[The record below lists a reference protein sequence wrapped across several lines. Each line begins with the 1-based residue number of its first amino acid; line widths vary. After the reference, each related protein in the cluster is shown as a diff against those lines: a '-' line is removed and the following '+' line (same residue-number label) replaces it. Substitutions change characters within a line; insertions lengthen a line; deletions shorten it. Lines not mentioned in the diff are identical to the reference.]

1 MANTLE
7 RLTSEISV
15 ILLISI
21 SLILFATTFE
31 ETIGTKIA
39 NIYYGMLIFVGF
51 TYFARKQG
59 IITSNINPIS
69 GNSGKSLLWAGGAL
83 IAFTALYSFV
93 NALFRQSVL
102 PVQATQAELSQS
114 VFQSAFGGLV
124 KLSAVDFSQLTPV
137 KYYLFG
143 FNIPLIET
151 LTLVAGLIWLVWAFN
166 LTWDIRNPRIY
177 ALITILSGLFMFFHL
192 KVRGVNNNLDLAM
205 TFVFAFISLVI
216 VVILKEA
223 EAANEFHVGTNVLA
237 LIYGR

>member
-51 TYFARKQG
+51 TYFAKKQG
-59 IITSNINPIS
+59 IISSNVNPIS
-69 GNSGKSLLWAGGAL
+69 GNSAKSLLWAGGAL
-83 IAFTALYSFV
+83 IAFTALYSV
-93 NALFRQSVL
+93 INTLFRQSVL
-102 PVQATQAELSQS
+102 PVQATQSELSQS

-124 KLSAVDFSQLTPV
+124 KLSSVDFSQLTPV

-143 FNIPLIET
+143 FSIPIIET
-151 LTLVAGLIWLVWAFN
+151 LTLVAALVWLVWAFHID
-166 LTWDIRNPRIY
+166 WKISSPRLI
-177 ALITILSGLFMFFHL
+177 ALMVILSSLFMFFHL

-205 TFVFAFISLVI
+205 TFVFAFISLMV
-216 VVILKEA
+216 VVILKEV
-223 EAANEFHVGTNVLA
+223 ESANQFHVGTNVLA